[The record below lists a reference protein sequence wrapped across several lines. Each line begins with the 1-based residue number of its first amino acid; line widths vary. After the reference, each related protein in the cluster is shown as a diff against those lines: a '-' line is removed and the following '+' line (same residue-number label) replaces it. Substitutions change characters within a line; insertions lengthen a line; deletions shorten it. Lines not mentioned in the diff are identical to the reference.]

1 VEVSRWRAD
10 PYSRGSYSYQAVGS
24 SPSDREALAGDG
36 NSVAQAEAAVA
47 VAAAAA
53 QEEATAAREQKRKSD
68 EAAAAAA
75 AAATTTADA
84 AASEAA
90 WEQHHVQAG
99 DSTPQPV
106 GTPYWFNP
114 LTRESRWDNP
124 AAAVAAAAAAPPT
137 TAAVAAAVAATTEAA
152 GSATAGGEAGA
163 AGETT
168 EATSGSEPSQQP
180 QAHANTRWWESLPA
194 VQVGSR
200 VQTSYDVEGELKCF
214 VGTVQRVE
222 EQPHQR
228 EQSTQE
234 EGEDGQA
241 VALPLAPLLVI
252 KFDT

>member
-1 VEVSRWRAD
+1 
-10 PYSRGSYSYQAVGS
+10 
-24 SPSDREALAGDG
+24 
-36 NSVAQAEAAVA
+36 VA

-222 EQPHQR
+222 VEPRQR
-228 EQSTQE
+228 EQSTQEE